1 MAQRWSTMAAAG
13 GVALTSCPLVVQ
25 AFAPGGS
32 AVSRPES
39 ATPFRGTGA
48 ASLQMPTQGEKTANS
63 SSFSLVSGAAL
74 AGAAA
79 VAGRRGRNVTVR
91 RAGAKAAVE
100 AEPEPPKW
108 DKETELGAQ
117 APLGFWD
124 PLGFCEDEE
133 KFKDFRAKELKHGR
147 LAMMGAVGML
157 TQSIVQVP
165 GMEGVPK
172 NVSAIANGN
181 GLVGGVAIFVIIG
194 LLEAVVF
201 VQDPKKEPGNF
212 GNPFP
217 LVGDDYSMEMRAKE
231 LNNGRM
237 AMGSA
242 ATIIFVSLFTGKS
255 AIQQFGLD
263 LDPAPIAEAAAAA
276 APVAAAA
283 APAGL

>member
-1 MAQRWSTMAAAG
+1 M
-13 GVALTSCPLVVQ
+13 GV
-25 AFAPGGS
+25 
-32 AVSRPES
+32 EK
-39 ATPFRGTGA
+39 AT
-48 ASLQMPTQGEKTANS
+48 NS
-63 SSFSLVSGAAL
+63 SSFSLVCGAAL
-74 AGAAA
+74 AGAAGA
-79 VAGRRGRNVTVR
+79 VAGRRGRNTTAR
-91 RAGAKAAVE
+91 KAAAVE

-133 KFKDFRAKELKHGR
+133 KFKDLRAKELKHGR

-157 TQSIVQVP
+157 AQSIVQVP

-172 NVSAIANGN
+172 NVSAITTGN

-242 ATIIFVSLFTGKS
+242 ATIILVSLFTGKS
-255 AIQQFGLD
+255 AIQQFGVD
-263 LDPAPIAEAAAAA
+263 LDPAPVAQAAAAA